1 MTYVLD
7 QTGAELR
14 EHMRRITDTSG
25 WDDPLATRLWAEV
38 QALDAEIARLRHQ
51 DNPPASS
58 EAGLADHEAVP
69 LRSALV
75 HFFKQFRQ
83 SVFAEY
89 HGTGAEPYR
98 ERGFSDGCWFDT
110 ESARLLVALDQM
122 PASSYETALADIVAW
137 SEAYPKTVFLQ
148 PDYTKAHEALQ
159 AVGMTLDAI
168 SADIMRTA
176 LDEVGKRARSA
187 LGASD
192 HPPASSGK
200 ALTGKAQGAEH
211 KGFTAGY
218 AMACAN
224 IVNLHGEDTIAENIL
239 AESGIT
245 LAEVKALGLTDYDMK
260 PLRALFR
267 EIARKQKAHKV
278 RPAPP
283 ASSGQ
288 EG

>member
-148 PDYTKAHEALQ
+148 PDYAKAHEALQ

-200 ALTGKAQGAEH
+200 ALTGKAQELERVRHVKRGTEYEVLGEAEAQVSVPEPGH
-211 KGFTAGY
+211 RKGIVRHIQDGDRLTVYRGSDGKLWCRFTD
-218 AMACAN
+218 
-224 IVNLHGEDTIAENIL
+224 E
-239 AESGIT
+239 
-245 LAEVKALGLTDYDMK
+245 
-260 PLRALFR
+260 FR
-267 EIARKQKAHKV
+267 DGRFV
-278 RPAPP
+278 PAPP

>member
-148 PDYTKAHEALQ
+148 PDYAKAHEALQ

-200 ALTGKAQGAEH
+200 VQLVEMDEIWTFKETRKYLLSEIERLRDDLHAVGKNLTGEQPEAVSCLD
-211 KGFTAGY
+211 TAYGRT
-218 AMACAN
+218 AN
-224 IVNLHGEDTIAENIL
+224 ISSIL
-239 AESGIT
+239 SN
-245 LAEVKALGLTDYDMK
+245 
-260 PLRALFR
+260 
-267 EIARKQKAHKV
+267 
-278 RPAPP
+278 APTATQIP
-283 ASSGQ
+283 ASSDPAALAEQ
-288 EG
+288 EEGDA

>member
-1 MTYVLD
+1 
-7 QTGAELR
+7 
-14 EHMRRITDTSG
+14 
-25 WDDPLATRLWAEV
+25 LATRLWAEV

-148 PDYTKAHEALQ
+148 PDYAKAHEALQ

-200 ALTGKAQGAEH
+200 ALTGKAQGVERVRHVKRGTEYEVLGEAEAQISRSDSRITEH
-211 KGFTAGY
+211 RDWLEQTAFLSEG
-218 AMACAN
+218 
-224 IVNLHGEDTIAENIL
+224 DT
-239 AESGIT
+239 
-245 LAEVKALGLTDYDMK
+245 LTVYRCVETGKLWCRFPDEFNDG
-260 PLRALFR
+260 RF
-267 EIARKQKAHKV
+267 V
-278 RPAPP
+278 PAPP

-288 EG
+288 GGR

>member
-148 PDYTKAHEALQ
+148 PDYAKAHEALQ

-200 ALTGKAQGAEH
+200 ALTGKGQTH
-211 KGFTAGY
+211 T
-218 AMACAN
+218 
-224 IVNLHGEDTIAENIL
+224 
-239 AESGIT
+239 
-245 LAEVKALGLTDYDMK
+245 
-260 PLRALFR
+260 
-267 EIARKQKAHKV
+267 
-278 RPAPP
+278 P
-283 ASSGQ
+283 ASGALKI
-288 EG
+288 EEADRDA